1 MKVSRFLSVVPK
13 AVQFWALVTG
23 GCVALIGL
31 AMGFYA
37 AHQGA
42 GLGAGLRTMSIDA
55 SAGLFGGVV
64 IAIWLL
70 CLGFVF
76 ADARRRAMRP
86 FLWVLVAALFPHL
99 LGFLLYFVLRQPIA
113 STCSH
118 CGRTIPLNERFCSWC
133 GNPQPLPNSGDAP
146 PGPSSSG
153 LSSITPA

>member
-1 MKVSRFLSVVPK
+1 MNIRRFLGVVPK
-13 AVQFWALVTG
+13 PVQIWSLVIG
-23 GCVALIGL
+23 GCTELIALGMGL
-31 AMGFYA
+31 HEAHPGTALRIMSIYA
-37 AHQGA
+37 VA
-42 GLGAGLRTMSIDA
+42 GLLS
-55 SAGLFGGVV
+55 GVV
-64 IAIWLL
+64 AAAWLL

-133 GNPQPLPNSGDAP
+133 GSPQPASASGNAP
-146 PGPSSSG
+146 SGPPSSG
-153 LSSITPA
+153 LDSMTTV